1 MPVRQDKSESSA
13 LTSKLA
19 GYVCLVLAMGSALTR
34 NWYGAAGFA
43 VAAIAML
50 IVGSGRVYRPAVTRG
65 PDGIICRY
73 NPWRESS
80 LYVLLVYA
88 PAGMLYAFGQPT
100 RWLQLLAIAGFF
112 VVAVGLA
119 FYVREWRRCRLQITP
134 SSLTLSVP
142 ALRYAWT
149 EIPRE
154 RIVSI
159 TGGTGARRNGDT
171 GPVTQ
176 IAYIAADS
184 SSGMPSSVLIGPTNT
199 KNAMWLTVEQ
209 ADLLAA
215 LHAWQYGDPS
225 DPALLDRVDALL
237 RGQAPNADGVGSTSV
252 LGTGHT
258 PAASIDA
265 GFPAGA
271 GAAPEVVDYPQISPP
286 PPAAQPSPWR
296 WLRFGAIGLAGLI
309 GVAAVPAYHSIH
321 RSSDDRSTV
330 SSAPETV
337 TADCPVEGARTVAL
351 PKKAADEPTVYLP
364 LNAGW
369 TEQPATP
376 GASEDTPN
384 LRGLYSNESIREN
397 GFTPVI
403 HVDLVRTD
411 SGDSLS
417 KVADDLFTKA
427 RTMMQVANET
437 SDTVCG
443 STVYR
448 ADTSG
453 YNPDGKGDRSGT
465 TLLTIVEGKANTR
478 WVAIASIKTRNPDQS
493 DYLSQ
498 REALIRGFRA
508 GFR

>member
-1 MPVRQDKSESSA
+1 M
-13 LTSKLA
+13 
-19 GYVCLVLAMGSALTR
+19 
-34 NWYGAAGFA
+34 
-43 VAAIAML
+43 
-50 IVGSGRVYRPAVTRG
+50 
-65 PDGIICRY
+65 
-73 NPWRESS
+73 
-80 LYVLLVYA
+80 
-88 PAGMLYAFGQPT
+88 
-100 RWLQLLAIAGFF
+100 
-112 VVAVGLA
+112 
-119 FYVREWRRCRLQITP
+119 
-134 SSLTLSVP
+134 
-142 ALRYAWT
+142 
-149 EIPRE
+149 
-154 RIVSI
+154 
-159 TGGTGARRNGDT
+159 
-171 GPVTQ
+171 
-176 IAYIAADS
+176 
-184 SSGMPSSVLIGPTNT
+184 
-199 KNAMWLTVEQ
+199 
-209 ADLLAA
+209 
-215 LHAWQYGDPS
+215 
-225 DPALLDRVDALL
+225 
-237 RGQAPNADGVGSTSV
+237 
-252 LGTGHT
+252 
-258 PAASIDA
+258 
-265 GFPAGA
+265 
-271 GAAPEVVDYPQISPP
+271 
-286 PPAAQPSPWR
+286 
-296 WLRFGAIGLAGLI
+296 RFGAIGLAGLI